1 MNDQQ
6 PCAAKRGMNGRKMH
20 DTKASPDIPAIDDVD
35 MMHPVRKD
43 GAVSELIGAVL
54 LISIV
59 VIAVSIVGVIL
70 WSQPPPQ
77 KIPSLSVS
85 ISNSSCNVTLTHG
98 GGDTVENM
106 YIALLVDGIDQTG
119 TFIKQS
125 TGAPWTSWGNG
136 ETLEYGPTHAC
147 LLTPQRVDIIYYAGT
162 SRTILTSGYFGD
174 LFSTGG
180 AARPPGAPVSP
191 DFTGTPLAGLVPF
204 QVQFTGSS
212 TGSPVSWS
220 WVFGDG
226 GTSTLQNPLHTYSNE
241 QLYTVSLTVNNGS
254 GTSTKT
260 KPSYIAGYRPLIAEF
275 TSDTQSGIRPLAVQ
289 FTDASLGSPV
299 SWSWVFGDGGTSTAQ
314 SPPYTYLRHG
324 RYTVSQTVTN
334 ASAGTN
340 STTKTN
346 YITVTPN
353 PIWYSCSWAYRKNI
367 TIDKAKVPSD
377 QTNFPVLINLT
388 SDNDLRTSA
397 RSDGFDIL
405 FTSSDGVT
413 KLYHEIEKYNSG
425 NGALLAWVNVPSV
438 TSAANT
444 TIFMYYGYPSSTDQQ
459 NRNAVW
465 DANFRGVWHLKENP
479 AGAAPQMLDS
489 TSNVRHGTSAGTMTA
504 SDQVEAMINGGLN
517 FDGTNDE
524 ITSAMDAITNEITV
538 EAWARVTG
546 TGTMRG
552 IVNKM
557 INTYAGYTLLR
568 HSSNTFRFAT
578 GNPGTAGQYAA
589 SNVAYTD
596 TNWHHIVG
604 VRRGGTN
611 YLYVDG
617 VQQTQ
622 TFVRVITD
630 SGSNFDIGRMRSN
643 SNANW
648 WNRDIDEVRV
658 SNIGRTTSWIATEY
672 NNINSPSTFHY
683 VMGQEQWTC

>member
-1 MNDQQ
+1 
-6 PCAAKRGMNGRKMH
+6 MNGRRLY
-20 DTKASPDIPAIDDVD
+20 DTPASSDIPAIDDVD
-35 MMHPVRKD
+35 MMDPARKD
-43 GAVSELIGAVL
+43 DAVSEIIGAVL

-85 ISNSSCNVTLTHG
+85 ISNSSCNVTLIHG
-98 GGDTVENM
+98 GGDTVENT

-136 ETLEYGPTHAC
+136 ETIVYSPSYTC
-147 LLTPQRVDIIYYAGT
+147 LWTPQRVDIIYYAGT

-180 AARPPGAPVSP
+180 AARPPSAPVSP
-191 DFTGTPLAGLVPF
+191 DFTGTPLAGFVPF
-204 QVQFTGSS
+204 DVQFTGTS
-212 TGSPVSWS
+212 TGSPITWL
-220 WVFGDG
+220 WDFGDG
-226 GTSTLQNPLHTYSNE
+226 GTSTLQNPSHTYTSV
-241 QLYTVSLTVNNGS
+241 QFYTVSLTVNNGS

-260 KPSYIAGYRPLIAEF
+260 KTNYIAGYRPLIAEF
-275 TSDTQSGIRPLAVQ
+275 TSDTTTGSRPLPVQ
-289 FTDASLGSPV
+289 FTDQSLGSPV

-340 STTKTN
+340 STTKIN

-353 PIWYSCSWAYRKNI
+353 PVWYSCSWGYRKNI

-388 SDNDLRTSA
+388 SDNDLKISA

-413 KLYHEIEKYNSG
+413 KLPHEIEKYNNG

-444 TIFMYYGYPSSTDQQ
+444 TIYMYYGYPASINQQ
-459 NRNAVW
+459 LPTSVW
-465 DANFRGVWHLKENP
+465 DTNYRGVWHLKENP

-489 TSNVRHGTSAGTMTA
+489 TSNARHGTSAGAMTL

-517 FDGTNDE
+517 FDGSNDE
-524 ITSAMDAITNEITV
+524 ITAPMDVITAEITV

-557 INTYAGYTLLR
+557 VSTYAGYTLLR
-568 HSSNTFRFAT
+568 HSTNRFSFAT
-578 GNPGTAGQYAA
+578 GNPGTATQYAR
-589 SNVAYTD
+589 SDSTYTD

-604 VRRGGTN
+604 VRRAGTN

-658 SNIGRTTSWIATEY
+658 SNIGRTASWIATEY

-683 VMGQEQWTC
+683 IMGQEQWMC